1 MGTTNNRVTYGLC
14 ILAASAIF
22 LAWITH
28 SGRKPEARKDAPI
41 PWKGE
46 APSQASALSPK
57 VASSTEASGSS
68 NPAGAEAGQSSVQSY
83 ARPSSPSPRPPDD
96 ASSASSSLPP
106 SFTTPSLDQES
117 SAADSDQSSAQ
128 PQETAAQRVARH
140 LRRR

>member
-22 LAWITH
+22 LAWISH
-28 SGRKPEARKDAPI
+28 SGRKPVAPKDAPI

-57 VASSTEASGSS
+57 VVSSTETSGSS
-68 NPAGAEAGQSSVQSY
+68 GVTDAGQSTAQTY
-83 ARPSSPSPRPPDD
+83 ARPVSQTPRPPDD
-96 ASSASSSLPP
+96 ASSASSSSLPS
-106 SFTTPSLDQES
+106 SFTTPSLDEEP

-128 PQETAAQRVARH
+128 PQETAAQRVARQ

>member
-28 SGRKPEARKDAPI
+28 SGRKPEAPKDAPI

-57 VASSTEASGSS
+57 VASPTGVGGSS
-68 NPAGAEAGQSSVQSY
+68 SVTDGGQSSTQTY
-83 ARPSSPSPRPPDD
+83 ARPSSPSPRPTDD
-96 ASSASSSLPP
+96 ASSASTSLPP
-106 SFTTPSLDQES
+106 SFSTPSLDEES
-117 SAADSDQSSAQ
+117 STTDSDQSSAQ